1 MNKLTTTKHGK
12 VYIMLRTYPSP
23 ESSGTYLP
31 QPNTGGN
38 ESASEY
44 NQVVETIFKDILKE
58 LTFPSMP
65 HTGKNAAIRQ
75 IDKMVSVIIET
86 NPKQQKGQTFSHV
99 LHLT

>member
-1 MNKLTTTKHGK
+1 MI
-12 VYIMLRTYPSP
+12 YIIFQTYPSP

-58 LTFPSMP
+58 VTFPSMP
-65 HTGKNAAIRQ
+65 KIGKNAAIRQ
-75 IDKMVSVIIET
+75 IDRTVSVIIET
-86 NPKQQKGQTFSHV
+86 NPIQQKGKLFP
-99 LHLT
+99 HLL

>member
-1 MNKLTTTKHGK
+1 
-12 VYIMLRTYPSP
+12 MLRTYPSP

-58 LTFPSMP
+58 VTFPSMP
-65 HTGKNAAIRQ
+65 RIGKNAAIRQ

-86 NPKQQKGQTFSHV
+86 NPKQQKGQKFSHI